1 MNVRE
6 LPRPG
11 DRLMSPR
18 AKSGFIVGYI
28 GFVFGL
34 LFVLSMASE
43 IEALAVGSA
52 ALIVFIH
59 MAMGYVLGWLIQPL
73 LAALVGAVNK

>member
-1 MNVRE
+1 MRVQPG
-6 LPRPG
+6 PR

-34 LFVLSMASE
+34 LFVVSMASE
-43 IEALAVGSA
+43 IEALALGQA
-52 ALIVFIH
+52 ALVVFVH
-59 MAMGYVLGWLIQPL
+59 MAAGYVIGWLIQPL
-73 LAALVGAVNK
+73 LARLFSQA

>member
-1 MNVRE
+1 
-6 LPRPG
+6 
-11 DRLMSPR
+11 MSPR

-43 IEALAVGSA
+43 IEALSVGQA
-52 ALIVFIH
+52 ALLVFVH
-59 MAMGYVLGWLIQPL
+59 MAAGYVIGWLIQPL
-73 LAALVGAVNK
+73 LAALAGAVNK

>member
-1 MNVRE
+1 VRE
-6 LPRPG
+6 LPRRQ

-28 GFVFGL
+28 ALVMGL

-43 IEALAVGSA
+43 IEPLPAGQA
-52 ALIVFIH
+52 ALVVFIH
-59 MAMGYVLGWLIQPL
+59 MAVGYVVGWLIQPL